1 VEEWNGQQVGCSI
14 NNLAVVEA
22 TECDPVT
29 NAYDVTFQVD
39 WVGAPDT
46 GGLTVN
52 GVSYGIS
59 GTSLTETIT
68 VPADE
73 AWLALTATFDAEP
86 TCTATEANAYLSP
99 AACATCPAD
108 VNGNGAV
115 EVSDV
120 LLVLSEFGCD
130 TDCNPLTDFDGDTAV
145 TVSDVLFVLS
155 AFGEGC

>member
-1 VEEWNGQQVGCSI
+1 M
-14 NNLAVVEA
+14 AK
-22 TECDPVT
+22 DPR
-29 NAYDVTFQVD
+29 A
-39 WVGAPDT
+39 
-46 GGLTVN
+46 
-52 GVSYGIS
+52 
-59 GTSLTETIT
+59 
-68 VPADE
+68 
-73 AWLALTATFDAEP
+73 
-86 TCTATEANAYLSP
+86 EANAYLSP

-145 TVSDVLFVLS
+145 TVADVLFVLS

>member
-1 VEEWNGQQVGCSI
+1 M
-14 NNLAVVEA
+14 
-22 TECDPVT
+22 
-29 NAYDVTFQVD
+29 TFQAN
-39 WVGAPDT
+39 WVGTPDT

-52 GVSYGIS
+52 GVSYAVS
-59 GTSLTETIT
+59 GNSLVETIA
-68 VPADE
+68 VPATGI
-73 AWLALTATFDAEP
+73 WLELTATFDDEP
-86 TCTATEANAYLSP
+86 TCTATNGNAYFGP
-99 AACATCPAD
+99 AACSTCPAD

-130 TDCNPLTDFDGDTAV
+130 ADCNPLTDFDGDTAV